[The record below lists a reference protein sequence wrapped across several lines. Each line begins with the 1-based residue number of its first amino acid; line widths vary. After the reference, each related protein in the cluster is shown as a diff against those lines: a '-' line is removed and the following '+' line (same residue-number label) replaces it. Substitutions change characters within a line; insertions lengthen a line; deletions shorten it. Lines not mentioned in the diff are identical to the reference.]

1 MCAPLLRAVLDGA
14 VCSPLPWTTGRGGTG
29 RDGTGGVSP
38 TVTAAAVPLCT
49 ASGEVS
55 CAPLSC
61 ASGLTTLLSERCC
74 WRRGK
79 SGGGAVVAP
88 TTAGTATTVPRPHQG
103 ATPLPGRAAGASR
116 RLRPSLRLPEVV
128 FLPKNGT
135 VSAFTKQGK
144 DLHSRQSS
152 HHMVQGRL
160 HVMLHRRWS
169 LGRFRFAYNGCK
181 P

>member
-1 MCAPLLRAVLDGA
+1 M
-14 VCSPLPWTTGRGGTG
+14 
-29 RDGTGGVSP
+29 
-38 TVTAAAVPLCT
+38 
-49 ASGEVS
+49 
-55 CAPLSC
+55 
-61 ASGLTTLLSERCC
+61 
-74 WRRGK
+74 
-79 SGGGAVVAP
+79 GAVVAP

-135 VSAFTKQGK
+135 VSAFTKQDK
-144 DLHSRQSS
+144 DLHSRRSS

-169 LGRFRFAYNGCK
+169 WGRFRFAYNGCK
-181 P
+181 PRFLRTIFCHCWTMKFVFHFFEKYEETARHQRPW